1 MLRLFTSPPSL
12 RYHAISWQQDS
23 NLCYGKLCFAFYVG
37 FIVWGESLDYMDIQ
51 ELFALVAKE
60 KASDLLISAGA
71 PPILRIN
78 GQLYRSRTDALDP
91 DQTRKLIYDFLTEE
105 QKSRFEEER
114 ELDFSLAFGNRH
126 RFRVNVYL
134 QKNAVTAALRP
145 IPDHIPDLDE
155 LGLPDA
161 VKPLCAARQGL
172 VLVTGPT
179 GHGKTT
185 TQAAMIH
192 RINQERACHV
202 VTIEDPIEYVHF
214 HQRSIV
220 DQREVGSDTESFP
233 KALKFILR
241 QDPDVILIG
250 EMRDL
255 ETIKAALTAAET
267 GHLVFATLHT
277 NDAIQ
282 TVDRIIDVFP
292 GPEQQ
297 QIRFQLS
304 LSLLAIISQ
313 RLLPKMDDSGRSMA
327 CEVLRNNTAIANLIR
342 EGKTHQVYSVIETGK
357 IEGMQTLDS
366 SLKAL
371 FNAGHISREDALSNM
386 KNPKILDESGQASE

>member
-1 MLRLFTSPPSL
+1 MNIKDLF
-12 RYHAISWQQDS
+12 
-23 NLCYGKLCFAFYVG
+23 
-37 FIVWGESLDYMDIQ
+37 
-51 ELFALVAKE
+51 ELVRQE

-78 GQLYRSRTDALDP
+78 GDLYRSKTDPLTSE
-91 DQTRKLIYDFLTEE
+91 QTKKLIYDFLTKE
-105 QKSRFEEER
+105 QQQTFEEKK
-114 ELDFSLAFGNRH
+114 ELDFSLASGRRH

-134 QKNAVTAALRP
+134 QKGAVTAALRP
-145 IPDHIPDLDE
+145 IPEEIPEIDG
-155 LGLPDA
+155 LGLPET
-161 VKPLCAARQGL
+161 VRELPHKKQGL

-185 TQAAMIH
+185 TQAAMIDV
-192 RINQERACHV
+192 INHNRACHII
-202 VTIEDPIEYVHF
+202 TIEDPIEYVHT
-214 HQRSIV
+214 HKRSIV
-220 DQREVGSDTESFP
+220 DQREVGGDTFTFP
-233 KALKFILR
+233 NALKYVLR

-292 GPEQQ
+292 GHEQQ

-304 LSLLAIISQ
+304 MTLLAVVAQ
-313 RLLPKMDDSGRSMA
+313 RLLPTSGKKGRVMA
-327 CEVLRNNTAIANLIR
+327 CEVLINNGAVANLIR
-342 EGKTHQVYSVIETGK
+342 EGKTHQVYSVLETNK
-357 IEGMQTLDS
+357 KDGMQTMDR
-366 SLKAL
+366 SLKDL
-371 FNAGHISREDALSNM
+371 YNRGVITREDAAANM
-386 KNPKILDESGQASE
+386 RNPKELKG